1 MRGAFLVTGG
11 AGYVGSH
18 VVRALAEAGADVV
31 TYDSLITGHREAV
44 RWGGF
49 VAGDLAD
56 REKLAAVLGSR
67 TFDGVVHMASLTQVE
82 ESVREPAAYHR
93 NNVEGA
99 LNLLDCMVDA
109 GVRCLVFSSSA
120 CVYGEP
126 KQVPIPEDHPL
137 APGNPYGENKVAV
150 ERAMASNDAIRGV
163 ALRYFNAAG
172 AHPDG
177 SMGEDHQ
184 PESHL
189 IPLLLTASSS
199 RPLNLYG
206 TDYPTRDGT
215 AVRDYVHVW
224 DLAAAHLAALQ
235 YLVDGGGD
243 QVVNL
248 GSGTGS
254 TVQEVIEGARRVTGN
269 ALPASPAPRRPGDV
283 PQLVASRT
291 RAERLL
297 GWAPRHDLGQIVTD
311 AWRWHSRH
319 PDGYER

>member
-1 MRGAFLVTGG
+1 MRGSFLVTGG

-18 VVRALAEAGADVV
+18 VVRALCEAGADVV

-67 TFDGVVHMASLTQVE
+67 SFDGVVHMASLTQVE
-82 ESVREPAAYHR
+82 ESVREPQRYHD
-93 NNVEGA
+93 NNINGA

-109 GVRCLVFSSSA
+109 GVGCLVFSSSA
-120 CVYGEP
+120 CVYGLPRE
-126 KQVPIPEDHPL
+126 VPIPEDHPL
-137 APGNPYGENKVAV
+137 APGNPYGESKVAV
-150 ERAMASNDAIRGV
+150 ERAMAGNRAIRGV

-177 SMGEDHQ
+177 SMGEDHE

-189 IPLLLTASSS
+189 IPLLLTACPD
-199 RPLNLYG
+199 RPLDLYG
-206 TDYPTRDGT
+206 TDYPTTDGT

-224 DLAAAHLAALQ
+224 DLAQAHLAALR
-235 YLVDGGGD
+235 YLQDGGED
-243 QVVNL
+243 QMINL

-254 TVQEVIEGARRVTGN
+254 TVLEVIERARRVTGN
-269 ALPASPAPRRPGDV
+269 PLPAQSAPRRAGDV
-283 PQLVASRT
+283 PQLVASRQ
-291 RAERLL
+291 RAEQLL
-297 GWAPRHDLGQIVTD
+297 GWTPQRDLDQIVED
-311 AWRWHSRH
+311 AWRWHAQH
-319 PDGYER
+319 PHGYVR